1 MQLRSESKQAKK
13 KKKIMYLNENQQREK
28 CRIYHYILFIVT
40 FIVTLTFI
48 VTKNRGEEEGKTYMF
63 VQKSNEQ
70 KTTSISYV

>member
-1 MQLRSESKQAKK
+1 
-13 KKKIMYLNENQQREK
+13 MYLNENQQREK